1 MNDDTLTKEQNTIM
15 TAAHT
20 YAARYLK
27 EVHDLVA
34 TLDDSA
40 VPEVVEL
47 LLEARRHRRH
57 IFICGNGGSAA
68 TASHFVN
75 DLNKGASVT
84 GQRRFRAIGLVDNT
98 PLLMAWSNDRAYEH
112 ALAEQLLNFVEPG
125 DVLVAISGSGN
136 SRNVLH
142 AVQAARQHGATTV
155 GITGFDGG
163 KLRHLVDYSLHV
175 DSSCMEQVEDAHMI
189 LCHTMTV
196 TLRQLV
202 ADIAAT
208 RAAGDTNIDDA
219 PIPVYYIL
227 EPTTDYEVRG

>member
-1 MNDDTLTKEQNTIM
+1 MMDDTLHEENNTTM

-20 YAARYLK
+20 YAVRYLQ

-34 TLDDSA
+34 TLDGSA
-40 VPEVVEL
+40 VPDVIEL
-47 LLEARRHRRH
+47 LLRARQHGRH
-57 IFICGNGGSAA
+57 IFVCGNGGSAA

-75 DLNKGASVT
+75 DLNKGANVS

-98 PLLMAWSNDRAYEH
+98 PLLMAWSNDHAYEH

-136 SRNVLH
+136 SPNVLR
-142 AVQAARQHGATTV
+142 AVQTARRHGAATV

-163 KLRHLVDYSLHV
+163 KLRHLVNYSLHV
-175 DSSCMEQVEDAHMI
+175 NSHHMEQVEDAHMI

-196 TLRQLV
+196 TLRQLIAEHATDQA
-202 ADIAAT
+202 ADG
-208 RAAGDTNIDDA
+208 AGADSS
-219 PIPVYYIL
+219 PIPVCYIL
-227 EPTTDYEVRG
+227 EPTTDYEVRV